1 MVAAFT
7 TVALDVTGVL
17 AATLFAVA
25 GWLVIPARRRKLMQ
39 QFETQIAKLNT
50 DLSELLAANFNEQ
63 LGRYEQQLLE
73 VVQPYERFLE
83 TERSKVEGG
92 LTELRQAQRDVAG
105 LEQRVETT
113 FPEPSAVR

>member
-1 MVAAFT
+1 M
-7 TVALDVTGVL
+7 
-17 AATLFAVA
+17 
-25 GWLVIPARRRKLMQ
+25 R
-39 QFETQIAKLNT
+39 QFETQIAKLSA
-50 DLSELLAANFNEQ
+50 DLSQLLGANFNEQ
-63 LGRYEQQLLE
+63 LARYEQQLLE